1 MIDHDGTSLAH
12 AAALEGEEGVA
23 EDGRAGEEFRGVADA
38 VGIFVRNEVDADDI
52 VPRPRGLFGTD
63 HGEADFR
70 DDVAALAI
78 LRGEGHLIVARL
90 GEGEGVWHRLGQAG
104 GGVDFGFEGEPLV
117 RNGAEA
123 QVVAVG
129 HFAVGA
135 HHLHGGPFLFLDEYV
150 GLDRCGVGLAIGR
163 DGGEGEDGLVAD
175 PVDAIGLAQAEIEV
189 RTVDDELL
197 RGREGLLV
205 RVGDGSGHG
214 DAAGAGMGR
223 LLGEGEGDGSLA
235 LRAECGSAFGAVG
248 LLLDGA
254 VAEIEFVKAAGA
266 GEIVRGIDHPVQLGL
281 GERFAHEVAGAH
293 GEGEFRS
300 LAVFCLGGDGHF
312 EGVDPII
319 FNLEGVVGD
328 ETPVGFGLF
337 ALGCVRGCD
346 GIEVDLDGVPAHA
359 LGGQGE
365 GAVEAA
371 VLAKGDFALK
381 ELAME
386 GVENTEAGGAFTGAD
401 EFVGIDEARDRFQ
414 FHFVAGAI
422 DVAVGEDEGAAFA
435 GKEVIPTLVDAEAPE
450 SDALEIL
457 VEGDD
462 VAIFAEGGVE
472 EETLVGAVIQI
483 ALEAGH
489 TACVGLD
496 LGEGRGGLV
505 AEIQVEPGEG
515 LARFQRKGVD
525 GGAVFTLFPGQADV
539 GELDER
545 LRADGEILAG
555 RGVAFAAEVKGAGRG
570 SFGHVIPVERDR
582 LGGIDFGG
590 GVAELIVDGL
600 AGDRFESEGLLLAPT
615 LVFVLII
622 AEAEDHVIALERLH
636 AGARPGEV
644 AGADIELTVARGIL
658 GRGKGRVGDEP
669 GIRHEVDFLRHDL
682 FELGRV
688 VGDEPVADGHF
699 VFGAVAELAGE
710 LEAAGARFDR
720 QTGRSGLDRDELG

>member
-1 MIDHDGTSLAH
+1 M
-12 AAALEGEEGVA
+12 
-23 EDGRAGEEFRGVADA
+23 
-38 VGIFVRNEVDADDI
+38 
-52 VPRPRGLFGTD
+52 
-63 HGEADFR
+63 
-70 DDVAALAI
+70 
-78 LRGEGHLIVARL
+78 
-90 GEGEGVWHRLGQAG
+90 
-104 GGVDFGFEGEPLV
+104 
-117 RNGAEA
+117 
-123 QVVAVG
+123 
-129 HFAVGA
+129 
-135 HHLHGGPFLFLDEYV
+135 
-150 GLDRCGVGLAIGR
+150 
-163 DGGEGEDGLVAD
+163 
-175 PVDAIGLAQAEIEV
+175 
-189 RTVDDELL
+189 
-197 RGREGLLV
+197 LV

-281 GERFAHEVAGAH
+281 GERFAHEVAGADRDGKLGPLGIFLFGCH
-293 GEGEFRS
+293 GD
-300 LAVFCLGGDGHF
+300 L

-319 FNLEGVVGD
+319 FNLEGVGRD
-328 ETPVGFGLF
+328 ETPVGLWLF

-371 VLAKGDFALK
+371 VLAKGDLALK

-422 DVAVGEDEGAAFA
+422 DVAVGEDEGATLA
-435 GKEVIPTLVDAEAPE
+435 GEKAVPPLVDAETPE
-450 SDALEIL
+450 SDAFEIL
-457 VEGDD
+457 VKGNDM
-462 VAIFAEGGVE
+462 AIFAEGGVE
-472 EETLVGAVIQI
+472 EETLVGAAIEI

-489 TACVGLD
+489 TAGVGLD
-496 LGEGRGGLV
+496 LGEGRGGFV

-515 LARFQRKGVD
+515 LARFQGKGVD

-600 AGDRFESEGLLLAPT
+600 ARDRFKSEGLLLAPT

-622 AEAEDHVIALERLH
+622 AEAEDHVLALERLH

-669 GIRHEVDFLRHDL
+669 GIWHEVDFLRHDL

-699 VFGAVAELAGE
+699 VFGAVAELAVE
-710 LEAAGARFDR
+710 VKTAGARFDR